1 MRIINFMPFTPFHFG
16 PSASVA
22 FPLKKYLD
30 IPVFVIANMVIDL
43 EPLTVMVFNLPYP
56 VHGFF
61 HTLLGGIFIGAIWG
75 LIAYMLKSFLK
86 RIMGIFH
93 LNYNPKL
100 SVMILSG
107 ILGFWF
113 HVFIDSFM
121 HADIKPFYP
130 SSYNPLYQ
138 IISTPNLYL
147 ICAILFIPA
156 VALYIKEVLK
166 YNKPKV
172 D

>member
-1 MRIINFMPFTPFHFG
+1 MPLTPFHFG

-30 IPVFVIANMVIDL
+30 IPVFVFANVVIDL
-43 EPLTVMVFNLPYP
+43 EPLTVMVFNLLYP
-56 VHGFF
+56 IHGFF
-61 HTLLGGIFIGAIWG
+61 HTLLGGIFIGAILG
-75 LIAYMLKSFLK
+75 LVAYTIKNFLK
-86 RIMGIFH
+86 RIMNIFH

-100 SVMILSG
+100 SIMIFSG
-107 ILGFWF
+107 VLGFWF
-113 HVFIDSFM
+113 HIFIDSFM

-130 SSYNPLYQ
+130 SSYNPFYQ

-147 ICAILFIPA
+147 ICAAFFIPA
-156 VALYIKEVLK
+156 IIFYIKDVLAH
-166 YNKPKV
+166 NKSKV